1 MLEFHLLFVAGFVPL
16 LLGNELVV
24 GFVSFVGFVT
34 TGLGKT
40 LFVEALRDAVWEKEN
55 LNFAIHSI

>member
-1 MLEFHLLFVAGFVPL
+1 LVAGFVPL

-24 GFVSFVGFVT
+24 GFVILGFVGFVT

-40 LFVEALRDAVWEKEN
+40 LFVEALRDAVWKRGS
-55 LNFAIHSI
+55 LNIAIHSI

>member
-1 MLEFHLLFVAGFVPL
+1 MLEFHLRFVAGFVPL